1 MLAYQQAV
9 AQLLQLGHELHQ
21 TPPPKFDP
29 ANMRVLMAALGH
41 PERRFPSVLVAGTN
55 GKGSTSA
62 LLASILRSAGYLTG
76 LYTSPHLVRVNERI
90 RINDE
95 EISDAEFSE
104 IHGRVERAATALV
117 SRKQLPWHPSFF
129 EMLTAMAFEYF
140 ASAGIEV
147 AVLEVGMGGRLD
159 ATNIVDPCVA
169 VITDIAL
176 DHQNFLG
183 NTIAEIAGEKAGIIK
198 PGGVVVTLPQHPQA
212 SDVIG
217 HAVEGR
223 NARAVSAADY
233 IPVTSPAAD
242 EPERSQ
248 NIARMSYP
256 LSVLGQQIEV
266 TSPLVGQHQVR
277 NVALSIAAAVELR
290 SFGFSITAQAIEKGI
305 RDTRWP
311 GRFQIFPATG
321 TSPEFVLDVAHN
333 PAGAWALRSTLTG
346 RYSGR
351 PLTFVFGAMHD
362 KAIDEMAQILFPLAD
377 RVLAT
382 HANSPRAA
390 SPEQIRDAAAS
401 TGAEIECL
409 PRVRAALQRARE
421 VTPANGVVVV
431 TGSIYVVGEA
441 LEFLESADDEKR

>member
-1 MLAYQQAV
+1 
-9 AQLLQLGHELHQ
+9 
-21 TPPPKFDP
+21 
-29 ANMRVLMAALGH
+29 MRVLMAALGH

-62 LLASILRSAGYLTG
+62 LLASILRSAGYSTG
-76 LYTSPHLVRVNERI
+76 LYSSPHLVRVNERI

-95 EISDAEFSE
+95 LISDAEFSE
-104 IHGRVERAATALV
+104 IHGRVEQAATALV
-117 SRKQLPWHPSFF
+117 SRGQLPWHPSFF

-140 ASAGIEV
+140 ASVGIEV

-183 NTIAEIAGEKAGIIK
+183 NTITEIAGEKAGIIK

-217 HAVEGR
+217 HAILDC

-233 IPVTSPAAD
+233 MPVTSPATD
-242 EPERSQ
+242 ELARPRSF
-248 NIARMSYP
+248 ARMSYP
-256 LSVLGQQIEV
+256 LSVLDQPIEV
-266 TSPLVGQHQVR
+266 SSPLVGQHQMR
-277 NVALSIAAAVELR
+277 NVALAIAAAVELQN
-290 SFGFSITAQAIEKGI
+290 FGFTLTPQAVERGI

-311 GRFQIFPATG
+311 GRFQVFSATSS
-321 TSPEFVLDVAHN
+321 SPEFVLDVAHN
-333 PAGAWALRSTLTG
+333 PAGAWALRSTLTAT
-346 RYSGR
+346 YPGR

-362 KAIDEMAQILFPLAD
+362 KAIAEMAQILFPLAE

-390 SPEQIRDAAAS
+390 SPEQVRDAAAS
-401 TGAEIECL
+401 TGADIECL
-409 PRVRAALQRARE
+409 PQVRAAIQRAQE
-421 VTPANGVVVV
+421 VTPANGVVVI

-441 LEFLESADDEKR
+441 LEFLQPMDDQKR